1 METVTNNQ
9 IMNNK
14 LIFSTLNCEGVKR
27 STEYIRR
34 YLANFACDVIALQ
47 ETWPL
52 DGNATNLSNIH
63 NKYMYTAV
71 SGVDCKARILTSRP
85 YGGVAFL
92 YKKGLSNRIVPI
104 KSTNRRIC
112 GFIMKFNNLFSCLF
126 VSTM

>member
-14 LIFSTLNCEGVKR
+14 LIFATLNCEGVKR

-47 ETWPL
+47 ETWLL

-92 YKKGLSNRIVPI
+92 YKKG
-104 KSTNRRIC
+104 
-112 GFIMKFNNLFSCLF
+112 
-126 VSTM
+126 